1 MSAKDRR
8 AECEKMMKKAV
19 EERSPSMLKDLL
31 EKAVVF
37 RNFSPRNSILI
48 AQQCPEATIVMG
60 KKAWERFGVKP
71 RNENGIVITGMV
83 REFLGD
89 GKAKK
94 EWLGKNPFRN
104 IDMPELLPARLY
116 ALRNGAKPTEEEL
129 EMAERKEAGFTERY
143 LAWESSKPESV
154 KTSISYV
161 PVRVYDISQ
170 CEIVDEEKFRQIPKP
185 SMKTEMPEKLFPT
198 VKEIL
203 EEAGYVIDDTSAT
216 TAGKAVR
223 RTILIDGQAD
233 EDEKLFQIVQAW
245 ASTKAKEIHEAVI
258 AAAMFLLYTG
268 NAKTVS
274 DSVLETVF
282 LKAKTLKAISHAITK
297 AGSAFREMAK
307 EFEEFVSRKFE
318 KEIQAEDIEL
328 GEIY

>member
-1 MSAKDRR
+1 MNAKDRI

-31 EKAVVF
+31 EKSVMF

-60 KKAWERFGVKP
+60 KKAWERFGVRP
-71 RNENGIVITGMV
+71 RNEEGIVITGIV

-89 GKAKK
+89 GKTKK
-94 EWLGKNPFRN
+94 EWLGKNPFRS
-104 IDMPELLPARLY
+104 IDMPELLRLY

-143 LAWESSKPESV
+143 LAWESSRPESV

-161 PVRVYDISQ
+161 PVKVYDISQ

-185 SMKTEMPEKLFPT
+185 SMKTEMPETLFPT
-198 VKEIL
+198 VKEML
-203 EEAGYVIDDTSAT
+203 EEAGYVIDDTSPA
-216 TAGKAVR
+216 TAG
-223 RTILIDGQAD
+223 RTVKRTVLIDGQAD

-245 ASTKAKEIHEAVI
+245 ADSKTKEIHEAVM
-258 AAAMFLLYTG
+258 AATMFLLYTG
-268 NAKTVS
+268 HAKTVS

-297 AGSAFREMAK
+297 AGSTFREMAK
-307 EFEEFVSRKFE
+307 EFEEFISRNFE

>member
-1 MSAKDRR
+1 MNAKDRI

-19 EERSPSMLKDLL
+19 EERSPSMLRDLL
-31 EKAVVF
+31 EKAVMF
-37 RNFSPRNSILI
+37 RNFSSRNSILI

-60 KKAWERFGVKP
+60 KKAWERFGVRP
-71 RNENGIVITGMV
+71 RNEEGIVITGIV

-143 LAWESSKPESV
+143 LAWESSRPESV
-154 KTSISYV
+154 KTSVYYV
-161 PVRVYDISQ
+161 PVKVYDISQ

-185 SMKTEMPEKLFPT
+185 SMKTEMPGMLFPT
-198 VKEIL
+198 LKEML
-203 EEAGYVIDDTSAT
+203 EEAGYVIDDTSPA
-216 TAGKAVR
+216 TAG
-223 RTILIDGQAD
+223 RTVKRTVLIDGQAD

-245 ASTKAKEIHEAVI
+245 ADSKTKEIHEAVM

-268 NAKTVS
+268 HAKTVS

-307 EFEEFVSRKFE
+307 EFEEFVSRRFE

>member
-1 MSAKDRR
+1 MSAKDRI

-31 EKAVVF
+31 EKSVMF

-60 KKAWERFGVKP
+60 KKAWERFGVRP
-71 RNENGIVITGMV
+71 RNEEGIVITGIV

-89 GKAKK
+89 GKTKK
-94 EWLGKNPFRN
+94 EWLGKNPFRS
-104 IDMPELLPARLY
+104 IDMPELLRLY

-143 LAWESSKPESV
+143 LTWESSRPESV
-154 KTSISYV
+154 KTSVYYV
-161 PVRVYDISQ
+161 PVKVYDISQ

-185 SMKTEMPEKLFPT
+185 SMKTEMPETLFPA
-198 VKEIL
+198 VKELL
-203 EEAGYVIDDTSAT
+203 EDAGYTIDDASAT
-216 TAGKAVR
+216 TAG
-223 RTILIDGQAD
+223 RTVKRTVLIDGQAD

-282 LKAKTLKAISHAITK
+282 LKAKTPKAISHAITK
-297 AGSAFREMAK
+297 AGATFREMAK

>member
-1 MSAKDRR
+1 
-8 AECEKMMKKAV
+8 
-19 EERSPSMLKDLL
+19 
-31 EKAVVF
+31 
-37 RNFSPRNSILI
+37 
-48 AQQCPEATIVMG
+48 
-60 KKAWERFGVKP
+60 
-71 RNENGIVITGMV
+71 
-83 REFLGD
+83 
-89 GKAKK
+89 
-94 EWLGKNPFRN
+94 
-104 IDMPELLPARLY
+104 
-116 ALRNGAKPTEEEL
+116 
-129 EMAERKEAGFTERY
+129 
-143 LAWESSKPESV
+143 
-154 KTSISYV
+154 
-161 PVRVYDISQ
+161 
-170 CEIVDEEKFRQIPKP
+170 
-185 SMKTEMPEKLFPT
+185 MKTEMPETLFPT

-282 LKAKTLKAISHAITK
+282 LKVKTPKMISHAIAK

-307 EFEEFVSRKFE
+307 EFEEFVSRRFE

>member
-1 MSAKDRR
+1 MSAKDRI

-19 EERSPSMLKDLL
+19 EERSPSMLRDLL
-31 EKAVVF
+31 EKAVMF
-37 RNFSPRNSILI
+37 RNFSSRNSILI

-71 RNENGIVITGMV
+71 RNENGIVITGIV

-89 GKAKK
+89 GKTKK
-94 EWLGKNPFRN
+94 EWLGKNPFRS
-104 IDMPELLPARLY
+104 IDMPELLRLY

-129 EMAERKEAGFTERY
+129 KMAERKEAGFTERY
-143 LAWESSKPESV
+143 LTWESSRPESV
-154 KTSISYV
+154 KTSVYYV
-161 PVRVYDISQ
+161 PVKVYDISQ
-170 CEIVDEEKFRQIPKP
+170 CEIVDEEKFKQIPKP
-185 SMKTEMPEKLFPT
+185 SMKTEMPETLFLA
-198 VKEIL
+198 VKELL
-203 EEAGYVIDDTSAT
+203 EDAGYTIDDASAT
-216 TAGKAVR
+216 TAG
-223 RTILIDGQAD
+223 RTVKRTVLIDGQAD

-282 LKAKTLKAISHAITK
+282 LKAKTPKAISHAITK
-297 AGSAFREMAK
+297 AGATFREMAK